1 MCARVDFIEY
11 CFDRHTM
18 IEWRFL
24 STQHLNEFAS
34 NSVET
39 YKPISYVIGQFYM
52 YDCVISVCSL
62 NHVHDT
68 RT

>member
-1 MCARVDFIEY
+1 MHVLILLNTGSSID
-11 CFDRHTM
+11 TM

-39 YKPISYVIGQFYM
+39 YKPICYVIGQFYM